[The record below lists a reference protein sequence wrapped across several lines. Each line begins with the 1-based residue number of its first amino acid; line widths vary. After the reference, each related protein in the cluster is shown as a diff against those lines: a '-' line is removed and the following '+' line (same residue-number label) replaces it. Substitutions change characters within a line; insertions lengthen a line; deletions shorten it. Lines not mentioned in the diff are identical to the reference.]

1 MATLMV
7 LKSIVFVFV
16 LYHKAWPLFVTIHYI
31 WSYYTKFV
39 YFYEK
44 FLKLYGIMGRNDSD
58 YHVECNSDLSKN
70 SYIYAKY

>member
-31 WSYYTKFV
+31 WGYLTKFV
-39 YFYEK
+39 YFCE
-44 FLKLYGIMGRNDSD
+44 KLYGIMGRNDSN
-58 YHVECNSDLSKN
+58 YHLECNSDLPKFP
-70 SYIYAKY
+70 